1 MVLEKLH
8 AHDFKVKQSN
18 MNFDL
23 SFTVYLKK
31 KKKPKIHGLTCKM
44 ENSRTL
50 IRKYKRTSG
59 NHKNRQ
65 TPCIW
70 Q

>member
-1 MVLEKLH
+1 MRFNEGKIQLSQSMVLEKLH

-31 KKKPKIHGLTCKM
+31 KKSPKLMGLHVKWKIL
-44 ENSRTL
+44 EL
-50 IRKYKRTSG
+50 
-59 NHKNRQ
+59 
-65 TPCIW
+65 
-70 Q
+70 